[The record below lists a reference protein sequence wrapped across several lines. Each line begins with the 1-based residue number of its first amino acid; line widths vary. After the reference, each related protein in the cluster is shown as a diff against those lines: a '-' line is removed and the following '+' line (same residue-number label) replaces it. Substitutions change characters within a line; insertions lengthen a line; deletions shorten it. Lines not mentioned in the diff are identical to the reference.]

1 MYKVLLVDDHAVV
14 RRGMRAILE
23 DELPGISI
31 SEASRGEEALALLGD
46 PLDAVVLDL
55 SMPGRSGID
64 LLAEIKHRQ
73 PKLPVLIMS
82 LHGEEQFAVRALR
95 AGASGYLTKAAAP
108 EQLVAAVVKVA
119 NGGRYVSEALAER
132 LAADLGKRG
141 AAAPHER
148 LSDREFEVMR
158 GIASG
163 SSVSEIAAQMH
174 LSVKTV
180 STYRTRLLD
189 KMRMT
194 SNAELTRYAIE
205 HGLV

>member
-1 MYKVLLVDDHAVV
+1 MEA
-14 RRGMRAILE
+14 AIRKIAA
-23 DELPGISI
+23 GGAYISA
-31 SEASRGEEALALLGD
+31 EVAEQLALG
-46 PLDAVVLDL
+46 A
-55 SMPGRSGID
+55 MPGG
-64 LLAEIKHRQ
+64 
-73 PKLPVLIMS
+73 
-82 LHGEEQFAVRALR
+82 
-95 AGASGYLTKAAAP
+95 T
-108 EQLVAAVVKVA
+108 
-119 NGGRYVSEALAER
+119 
-132 LAADLGKRG
+132 
-141 AAAPHER
+141 AAAPHES